1 MLVYIASCRLFY
13 RAIICRLFVSWV
25 LNNFPRDF
33 IKGVQWS
40 NYKVECVSCATSP
53 LCNYPP
59 PDIPTWPIFSP
70 SPMPVHCVTNLIYH
84 HCCFHRY
91 LIYHHYLSP
100 LLLSPIH
107 HAQHRPT
114 RFTHCRRRP
123 LASLLLWM
131 GCLHSNFQVD
141 LLHPET
147 WKMLSSKASPRL
159 LVIILMRDCQE
170 PYIYIKKSKGSG
182 KFKRILKSVR
192 EFSFWP
198 FPPWPARE
206 RETATPPK
214 KPPGATF
221 CVSGS
226 SVCCSGDNEDRKTG
240 SQTTACLN
248 MGQPLV
254 V

>member
-53 LCNYPP
+53 FCNYPP

-114 RFTHCRRRP
+114 RFAQCRRRP
-123 LASLLLWM
+123 CYFGWAVFTQTFKLTFCTQKPEKCLVRRLLL
-131 GCLHSNFQVD
+131 D
-141 LLHPET
+141 
-147 WKMLSSKASPRL
+147 
-159 LVIILMRDCQE
+159 
-170 PYIYIKKSKGSG
+170 Y
-182 KFKRILKSVR
+182 
-192 EFSFWP
+192 
-198 FPPWPARE
+198 
-206 RETATPPK
+206 
-214 KPPGATF
+214 
-221 CVSGS
+221 
-226 SVCCSGDNEDRKTG
+226 
-240 SQTTACLN
+240 
-248 MGQPLV
+248 
-254 V
+254 